1 MRVFALVAF
10 LSLAA
15 AGSAL
20 ASPADSLRVG
30 DKAPDFTL
38 PIATKDSVWTAP
50 LTLSSLIGQRNIVIA
65 FYPADWSGG
74 CTREVC
80 SLRDNF
86 SSLSSLNADVIGI
99 SGDYQFSHYEWAKFH
114 NLPFR
119 LASDHKHEVA
129 RQYGVYN
136 EQYGFDNRTVFVVDK
151 AGKLAY
157 IDWHYSPRDSMSLHK
172 LRGAL
177 TTMR

>member
-1 MRVFALVAF
+1 MKVFALVVF
-10 LSLAA
+10 LSLA

-38 PIATKDSVWTAP
+38 PFATKDSVWTQP
-50 LTLSSLIGQRNIVIA
+50 LSLSSLIGQRTIVIA

-74 CTREVC
+74 CTKEVC
-80 SLRDNF
+80 SFRDNF
-86 SSLSSLNADVIGI
+86 ASLSDLNADVIGI
-99 SGDYQFSHYEWAKFH
+99 SGDYQFSHYEWAKYH

-129 RQYGVYN
+129 KEYGVYN
-136 EQYGFDNRTVFVVDK
+136 EKVGFDNRTVFAVDK
-151 AGKLAY
+151 NGKLAY
-157 IDWHYSPRDSMSLHK
+157 IDWHYSPRDSVSLNK

-177 TTMR
+177 SAMK